1 MVFVLTLIGLGLT
14 AAVSGLAVG
23 RLVERRRAEARWA
36 STRQWL
42 EALGALAV
50 TESTE
55 IRRSAQLSAR
65 EEAETAGA
73 AFDAVAEVR
82 QNEISVREAQL
93 ASRRSVL
100 ERLEGEVA
108 LRRERMNAAR
118 TAQRA
123 REDEGRRAT
132 AEAAAF
138 DRERLLVL
146 ERRAG
151 QTRANLRASIIEVE
165 TEQARVAGVQLVRS
179 VDQSGSD
186 PEQVRRARRLMGIA
200 VGRFSGH
207 YLTERLHSIVPVP
220 AGMSLDTMAGK
231 DDSNLRAIET
241 VANVK
246 LTATEGRDAIRME
259 GLDGVGREVV
269 RRTVTWM
276 GRHAR
281 AAGDTAAVTR
291 AAREIAAT
299 LDRELFDLG
308 RRAFSSLEIP
318 RAHDE
323 IVALVGRL
331 NYRTS
336 FTQNQW
342 KHAVEAAFLCGM
354 MAAELGLNVK
364 VARRA
369 ALMHDIG
376 KALTHELDG
385 SHAVIGADYARRL
398 GETEIV
404 ANAIG
409 AHHTD
414 EPFSSP
420 YAYLV
425 AAADAMSGARP
436 GARRQM
442 EDNYVA
448 RWTISNESPAGFA
461 GSRRPTPCRVDA
473 RCESTLRRT
482 KWTIEPPSI
491 FVGDR
496 AQNIGRDDLPGTDS
510 GHGDSRVESHRGRE
524 LRRPP
529 PGLRTRHGLNWP
541 DECRHSPVDLLPA
554 RDGVGRGRDG
564 AGADLR
570 KTESGTRNRRRRSGA
585 NTRASSPLDLW
596 SRLDRDGSFPHSVH
610 GRGVAIEMGTARRWD
625 PRRPCVRRRIS
636 ARRCRRR

>member
-1 MVFVLTLIGLGLT
+1 MSGAVFD
-14 AAVSGLAVG
+14 AVSQV
-23 RLVERRRAEARWA
+23 RE
-36 STRQWL
+36 
-42 EALGALAV
+42 
-50 TESTE
+50 TE
-55 IRRSAQLSAR
+55 LSAR
-65 EEAETAGA
+65 DAE
-73 AFDAVAEVR
+73 
-82 QNEISVREAQL
+82 L
-93 ASRRSVL
+93 ASRRKAV
-100 ERLEGEVA
+100 ERREAEIA
-108 LRRERMNAAR
+108 ERRERMNAAR
-118 TAQRA
+118 ASQRG
-123 REDEGRRAT
+123 REDEGRRLSAD
-132 AEAAAF
+132 AAALG
-138 DRERLLVL
+138 RERLAAL

-151 QTRANLRASIIEVE
+151 QVQSSLRSAIIEVE
-165 TEQARVAGVQLVRS
+165 AEQARVAGAQLIRA

-186 PEQVRRARRLMGIA
+186 PEQIRHAKRLMGIA

-207 YLTERLHSIVPVP
+207 YLTERLLSIVPVP
-220 AGMSLDTMAGK
+220 IGISLDALVGTEE
-231 DDSNLRAIET
+231 SNLRAIEA

-246 LTATEGRDAIRME
+246 LTVTEGRDAIRME

-269 RRTVTWM
+269 RRTLTWV

-281 AAGDTAAVTR
+281 AAGDTVAVTR

-308 RRAFSSLEIP
+308 RRAFASLEIP

-323 IVALVGRL
+323 IVGLVGRL

-354 MAAELGLNVK
+354 MAAELDLDVK

-398 GETEIV
+398 GETELV

-448 RWTISNESPAGFA
+448 RLDDLERITRGFR
-461 GSRRPTPCRVDA
+461 GSRRRT
-473 RCESTLRRT
+473 RCKGAGGADLRRGGQGGR
-482 KWTIEPPSI
+482 SRRHRS
-491 FVGDR
+491 FGRDR
-496 AQNIGRDDLPGTDS
+496 AQDLRRDDLPGTDS
-510 GHGDSRVESHRGRE
+510 RHGDSGVESRRSRE
-524 LRRPP
+524 LSCP
-529 PGLRTRHGLNWP
+529 P
-541 DECRHSPVDLLPA
+541 DEHRYSPPDFLS
-554 RDGVGRGRDG
+554 GRDG
-564 AGADLR
+564 IGHRWDGAR
-570 KTESGTRNRRRRSGA
+570 PEVWQAKCRTRNRRRRSSA
-585 NTRASSPLDLW
+585 STRASPTLDL
-596 SRLDRDGSFPHSVH
+596 RYCLDRDGRFSHSVDG
-610 GRGVAIEMGTARRWD
+610 GRAAIEMG
-625 PRRPCVRRRIS
+625 PRRGWGRRGPPPLAAGSAVASAGSDDSTRPREAHQLGAPGKAIVRPSRGPNRQRVCDRLRSIICGAS
-636 ARRCRRR
+636 